1 MCVYVFKSVRVCLHC
16 ARVLVFESTRERKEI
31 VPFVLVTLTNFRSI
45 KYRKCCFFFILKEGK
60 FNKLILC

>member
-1 MCVYVFKSVRVCLHC
+1 MSSLFC

-31 VPFVLVTLTNFRSI
+31 VLFVLTLNNFRST
-45 KYRKCCFFFILKEGK
+45 KYRKRFVFFLKEGK